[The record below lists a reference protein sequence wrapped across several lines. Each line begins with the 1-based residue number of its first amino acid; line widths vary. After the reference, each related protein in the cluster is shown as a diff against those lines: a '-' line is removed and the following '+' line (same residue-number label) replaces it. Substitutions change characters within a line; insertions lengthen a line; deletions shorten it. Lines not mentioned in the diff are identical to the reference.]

1 MWSRSCRASDV
12 LVCPGHTV
20 MPAVPRHV
28 RRPGLRLLGVLAL
41 VAGAFAVRLAP
52 TMAQEAAPRP
62 KRILLI
68 YDENRDFSGLALL
81 DRSLRA
87 ALNASPAHR
96 LEVYTEYMDRSRFP
110 DARYEDRL
118 RDFFHDKYGSRKIDL
133 VIPVMKPSLDFVLKY
148 RTELFP
154 GVPVVFCGIDLRE
167 LAGREL
173 PADVTGV
180 LMNRQFKPTLDLAL
194 QLQPDT
200 EQVVFIAGVSE
211 FNKYWLEQAQRE
223 LKEFDDRVSV
233 RYMTTL
239 PMEEVKRE
247 VARLP
252 PHTIIL
258 YLHVF
263 RDAAGNTFTPLD
275 SLSQVVASAGAPVY
289 VFLDQYF
296 GRGVVGGRVFSM
308 DRQGTKVAE
317 AALRILDGTR
327 VEDIELSSEGTNLTL
342 LDWRELERWR
352 IPQSR
357 VPPDADV
364 QFRVTTLWEQYRWQ
378 IVAIVTLVGVQGLL
392 IFTLLAQ
399 RARRRRTEEALA
411 ESHRRVEYLAGRLI
425 TAQEEE
431 RHHIA
436 RELHDDLNQ
445 HVAAL
450 AIGISRLGH
459 QLPAGNA
466 VKPQIDILKE
476 NTSRLSQRIRR
487 MSHRLHS
494 TVLEHVN
501 LGAALEELRTELGDI
516 EGVNANLHVIGDVDA
531 IPPDAALCLYRVA
544 QESLHNVVKHS
555 GVTAAELALT
565 VRPDTIELVVS
576 DEGTGFDPDQQ
587 PDHGG
592 LGLVSMEERIRLL
605 NGTLHVTTGPG
616 KGTNVKVRL
625 PLQRHQPALASV
637 PSA

>member
-1 MWSRSCRASDV
+1 MTVVPRRSLFLPSFVGALALCAGLLITRPTPLHAQ
-12 LVCPGHTV
+12 
-20 MPAVPRHV
+20 MPAATLTP
-28 RRPGLRLLGVLAL
+28 
-41 VAGAFAVRLAP
+41 
-52 TMAQEAAPRP
+52 AARVVP

-68 YDENRDFSGLALL
+68 YDENRDFTGLAML

-87 ALNASPAHR
+87 ALNASPLR
-96 LEVYTEYMDRSRFP
+96 LEVYSEYLDRSRFP
-110 DARYEDRL
+110 EARHEERL
-118 RDFFHDKYGSRKIDL
+118 RAFFADKYGPKKIDL

-148 RTELFP
+148 RADLFP
-154 GVPVVFCGIDLRE
+154 GVPIVLCGIDLRE
-167 LAGREL
+167 LADHRL
-173 PADVTGV
+173 PHDVTGV
-180 LMNRQFKPTLDLAL
+180 LLNRRFKPTLELAL
-194 QLQPDT
+194 ELQPDT

-211 FNKYWLEQAQRE
+211 FNKFWLEEAQRE
-223 LKEFDDRVSV
+223 LRDFEGRVNI
-233 RYMTTL
+233 RYLTTL

-247 VARLP
+247 VAKLP
-252 PHTIIL
+252 LHTVIL

-275 SLSQVVASAGAPVY
+275 SLTQVVASAGAPVY
-289 VFLDQYF
+289 VFVDQYV
-296 GRGVVGGRVFSM
+296 GQGVVGGRVFSL
-308 DRQGTKVAE
+308 DRQGSMAAE
-317 AALRILDGTR
+317 VALRILNGTPPSE
-327 VEDIELSSEGTNLTL
+327 VEMSSEGSNVTL

-352 IPQSR
+352 ISQSR
-357 VPPDADV
+357 VPDDAVV
-364 QFRVTTLWEQYRWQ
+364 QFRETTLWEQYRWPL
-378 IVAIVTLVGVQGLL
+378 VGIVTVVGVQGLL

-411 ESHRRVEYLAGRLI
+411 ESHRRIEYLAGRLI

-459 QLPAGNA
+459 HLPSGSSARA
-466 VKPQIDILKE
+466 DVDVLKE

-494 TVLEHVN
+494 VVLGHIN
-501 LGAALEELRTELGDI
+501 LAAALDALSAELGDV
-516 EGVNANLHVIGDVDA
+516 EGVKASLRVSGNVDA

-565 VRPDTIELVVS
+565 VRPDAIELVVS
-576 DEGTGFDPDQQ
+576 DQGIGFNPEQKLDQ
-587 PDHGG
+587 GG

-605 NGTLHVTTGPG
+605 NGTMHVATEPG
-616 KGTNVKVRL
+616 KGTQLRVTL
-625 PLQRHQPALASV
+625 PTQRQQPVMASAPGV
-637 PSA
+637 